1 MISDL
6 DSRTRDRAPGLPPQI
21 PRQPGE
27 PAGLGDAES
36 GAGGP
41 EGSGLAAVPMM
52 RGGRGRPTMKDVAS
66 RAGVALKT
74 VSRVVNDE
82 PGVTPETAT
91 RVRNAINELGFRRND
106 SARLLRKGQTAS
118 IGLIM
123 EDIGDPF
130 YSALSRAVEDVAH
143 WNGSLLFA
151 GSSDEDPQ
159 REQELAL
166 ALCAR
171 RVDGLIVIPASGDHR
186 YLLPEIA
193 AGVASVFV
201 DRPAGLIDADAV
213 LADNVGGTRA
223 GVAHLIRHGHRRIGF
238 IGDAPH
244 IYTAAQRQQGYR
256 DAMTEAGLPVEPSWV
271 SMAKPTQD
279 SVRDALTGML
289 TGPAPVTA
297 LFCGNNRVTVLAL
310 RATAGRRMAV
320 VGFDDFELADLV
332 SPGVTVVAQ
341 NPAEMGRRAAELLFG
356 RLTGTRGPAQYI
368 ELGTKLIVRGSGEI
382 RPDLQD
388 QAHDHGEDHDTR
400 GGDGRDD
407 DRAVGRGGGPPSPPD
422 VILGPLREGTKHR
435 RAAARVIVC
444 LRHARHSSCSGTY
457 RRRGRRQLTALS

>member
-6 DSRTRDRAPGLPPQI
+6 DSRTRDRVHGI

-27 PAGLGDAES
+27 PTGLGGADS
-36 GAGGP
+36 GASGP
-41 EGSGLAAVPMM
+41 GGSGLAGAPIM
-52 RGGRGRPTMKDVAS
+52 RGGRGRPTMKDVAN
-66 RAGVALKT
+66 RARVALKT

-143 WNGSLLFA
+143 WNGSLLFT

-159 REQELAL
+159 REQELVL

-238 IGDAPH
+238 IGDNPH

-256 DAMTEAGLPVEPSWV
+256 DAMAEAGLPVERAWV
-271 SMAKPTQD
+271 SMAKPTPD
-279 SVRDALTGML
+279 SVRDALTAML
-289 TGPAPVTA
+289 AGPAPVTA
-297 LFCGNNRVTVLAL
+297 LFCGNNRVTILAL
-310 RATAGRRMAV
+310 RATAGRPMAV

-356 RLTGTRGPAQYI
+356 RLAGTPGPAQYV
-368 ELGTKLIVRGSGEI
+368 ELGTKLIVRGSGET

-388 QAHDHGEDHDTR
+388 QAQDHGEDHDAR
-400 GGDGRDD
+400 DDDGRDD
-407 DRAVGRGGGPPSPPD
+407 DRVVGRGGSPSAPD

-444 LRHARHSSCSGTY
+444 LRHARHSSSSGTY
-457 RRRGRRQLTALS
+457 RRRRRRQLTALS

>member
-6 DSRTRDRAPGLPPQI
+6 DRRPLDRGHRVPG
-21 PRQPGE
+21 QPGE
-27 PAGLGDAES
+27 PPGLGGSGDGRTGPAGHAGPG
-36 GAGGP
+36 GAGGA
-41 EGSGLAAVPMM
+41 GVPGGPGGPVP
-52 RGGRGRPTMKDVAS
+52 RNGRGRPTMKDVAT

-82 PGVTPETAT
+82 PGVTPETAG

-143 WNGSLLFA
+143 WNGSLLFT

-201 DRPAGLIDADAV
+201 DRPAGMIEADAIV
-213 LADNVGGTRA
+213 ADNVGGTRA
-223 GVAHLIRHGHRRIGF
+223 GVTHLIRQGHRRIAF
-238 IGDAPH
+238 IGDNPD
-244 IYTAAQRQQGYR
+244 IYTARQRHQGYR
-256 DAMTEAGLPVEPSWV
+256 EAMAEAGLDVDPSWV
-271 SMAKPTQD
+271 AMAKPAAD
-279 SVRDALTGML
+279 GIRRALAAML
-289 TGPAPVTA
+289 AGPSPVTA
-297 LFCGNNRVTVLAL
+297 LFCGNNRTTILAL
-310 RATAGRRMAV
+310 REVAHAGRRLAL
-320 VGFDDFELADLV
+320 VGFDDFELADLLT
-332 SPGVTVVAQ
+332 PGITVVAQ

-356 RLTGTRGPAQYI
+356 RLAGTRGPAQYI
-368 ELGTKLIVRGSGEI
+368 ELGTQLIVRGSGEI
-382 RPDLQD
+382 
-388 QAHDHGEDHDTR
+388 
-400 GGDGRDD
+400 
-407 DRAVGRGGGPPSPPD
+407 PP
-422 VILGPLREGTKHR
+422 E
-435 RAAARVIVC
+435 
-444 LRHARHSSCSGTY
+444 
-457 RRRGRRQLTALS
+457 

>member
-1 MISDL
+1 MVSDL
-6 DSRTRDRAPGLPPQI
+6 DSRLRDRAPGI
-21 PRQPGE
+21 PAQPGE
-27 PAGLGDAES
+27 PAGLGGPGAHGATAALAGTAGACGVS
-36 GAGGP
+36 GFGGAAGV
-41 EGSGLAAVPMM
+41 SRAAMGGEFAV
-52 RGGRGRPTMKDVAS
+52 RNGRGRPTMKDVAT

-82 PGVTPETAT
+82 PGVTPETAR

-143 WNGSLLFA
+143 WNASLLFT

-159 REQELAL
+159 REQELVL

-201 DRPAGLIDADAV
+201 DRPAGMIDANAV
-213 LADNVGGTRA
+213 LADNIGGTRT
-223 GVAHLIRHGHRRIGF
+223 GVTHLIRQGHRRIGF

-244 IYTAAQRQQGYR
+244 IYAASQRHRGYQE
-256 DAMTEAGLPVEPSWV
+256 AMAGADLETDPSWV
-271 SMAKPTQD
+271 SMAKPAPD
-279 SVRDALTGML
+279 GIREALQRML
-289 TGPAPVTA
+289 AGPSAITA
-297 LFCGNNRVTVLAL
+297 LFCGNNRITVLAL
-310 RATAGRRMAV
+310 REIAASGRRIAL

-332 SPGVTVVAQ
+332 NPGVTVVAQ

-356 RLTGTRGPAQYI
+356 RLAGTRGPTQYV
-368 ELGTKLIVRGSGEI
+368 ELGTQLIVRGSGEI
-382 RPDLQD
+382 APD
-388 QAHDHGEDHDTR
+388 
-400 GGDGRDD
+400 
-407 DRAVGRGGGPPSPPD
+407 
-422 VILGPLREGTKHR
+422 
-435 RAAARVIVC
+435 
-444 LRHARHSSCSGTY
+444 
-457 RRRGRRQLTALS
+457 

>member
-1 MISDL
+1 MVSDL
-6 DSRTRDRAPGLPPQI
+6 DSRLRDRAPGI
-21 PRQPGE
+21 PAQPGE
-27 PAGLGDAES
+27 PALA
-36 GAGGP
+36 GAA
-41 EGSGLAAVPMM
+41 GLAEPGPAGAIGFAGHAGATGGAVAGEPIV
-52 RGGRGRPTMKDVAS
+52 RNGRGRPTMKDVAT

-82 PGVTPETAT
+82 PGVTPETAS

-143 WNGSLLFA
+143 WNGSLLFT

-159 REQELAL
+159 REQELVL

-201 DRPAGLIDADAV
+201 DRPAGMIDADAV

-244 IYTAAQRQQGYR
+244 IYTAVQRQQGYR
-256 DAMTEAGLPVEPSWV
+256 EAMAAAGLETDPAWV
-271 SMAKPTQD
+271 SMAKPAPEGI
-279 SVRDALTGML
+279 RDALTRML
-289 TGPAPVTA
+289 AGPSPVTA
-297 LFCGNNRVTVLAL
+297 LFCGNNRITVLAL
-310 RATAGRRMAV
+310 REIAALGPRLALA
-320 VGFDDFELADLV
+320 GFDDFEFADLIR
-332 SPGVTVVAQ
+332 PGVTVVAQ
-341 NPAEMGRRAAELLFG
+341 NPAEMGRRATEMLFG
-356 RLTGTRGPAQYI
+356 RLAGTRGPAQYV

-382 RPDLQD
+382 
-388 QAHDHGEDHDTR
+388 
-400 GGDGRDD
+400 
-407 DRAVGRGGGPPSPPD
+407 PP
-422 VILGPLREGTKHR
+422 E
-435 RAAARVIVC
+435 
-444 LRHARHSSCSGTY
+444 
-457 RRRGRRQLTALS
+457 